1 MTKKSVNPIVDTA
14 PEAFGPLFDS
24 HSHINSSEFDGDR
37 EAVVGRM
44 RAAGLVGAIT
54 IACDWD
60 EIEKLHEVVGL
71 APGFLYGAWALH
83 PEYEERRE
91 PTVEEIIRI
100 CSADDIV
107 AVGETG
113 LDYYWCKGDLTW
125 QKERFVRHIEA
136 AKALGKPVIVH
147 AREAEAD
154 ALEILIAHDAASCGF
169 VLHCFGGNLET
180 AQKAVEAG
188 GLVSFTGVLTFK
200 SAQNLRDVVREL
212 PLEALMIETDCP
224 YMAPVPWR
232 GRRCEPALVG
242 AVAGTIAE
250 VKGLKPAEVA
260 RVTAATARR
269 FFHLEEES
277 PLAAH
282 AAPAQS

>member
-1 MTKKSVNPIVDTA
+1 MAKKSVNPIVDTA

-71 APGFLYGAWALH
+71 APGVLDGAWALH

-136 AKALGKPVIVH
+136 AKALD
-147 AREAEAD
+147 EED
-154 ALEILIAHDAASCGF
+154 AGTPPSAMLWK
-169 VLHCFGGNLET
+169 VT
-180 AQKAVEAG
+180 R
-188 GLVSFTGVLTFK
+188 K
-200 SAQNLRDVVREL
+200 SARFACTCPDIRAAAFSARGSSILRR
-212 PLEALMIETDCP
+212 
-224 YMAPVPWR
+224 AP
-232 GRRCEPALVG
+232 
-242 AVAGTIAE
+242 
-250 VKGLKPAEVA
+250 A
-260 RVTAATARR
+260 RIRSTARAG
-269 FFHLEEES
+269 L
-277 PLAAH
+277 
-282 AAPAQS
+282 